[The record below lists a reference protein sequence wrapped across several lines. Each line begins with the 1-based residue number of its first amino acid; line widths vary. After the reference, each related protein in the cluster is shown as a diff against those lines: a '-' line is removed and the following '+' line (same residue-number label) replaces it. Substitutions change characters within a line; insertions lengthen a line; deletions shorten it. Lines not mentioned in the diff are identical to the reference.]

1 MMENL
6 PSGKWQEEER
16 EWDKNRHWVSWLLH
30 EGRNIAFT
38 YISLTKSNSM
48 AITEFKWMGRCN
60 ITICLKERES
70 ENWWRALMT
79 MSKIGKEGAHSGP
92 EIYMWKNCRPR
103 MPCSWNC
110 SVSKRLKPK
119 YASHFNYSKH
129 PHIHLIISISPILST
144 GFGTK
149 SLKQTWASKSE
160 LVGYVWAQAWRSCL
174 WQWGPHFLY
183 RPLSYPHA

>member
-1 MMENL
+1 MENL

-16 EWDKNRHWVSWLLH
+16 EWDKNKHWVSWLLH
-30 EGRNIAFT
+30 EGRNITFT

-60 ITICLKERES
+60 ITICLKEREW

-79 MSKIGKEGAHSGP
+79 MSKIGKEGVHSGP
-92 EIYMWKNCRPR
+92 EIYMWKNWRPR

-110 SVSKRLKPK
+110 SVSKRL
-119 YASHFNYSKH
+119 H
-129 PHIHLIISISPILST
+129 PNMFPILIILSILIYNSSSSLSPIPST

-160 LVGYVWAQAWRSCL
+160 LVMSEPKHG
-174 WQWGPHFLY
+174 GPAFGSEAHV
-183 RPLSYPHA
+183 SYIGLFPIPMLN